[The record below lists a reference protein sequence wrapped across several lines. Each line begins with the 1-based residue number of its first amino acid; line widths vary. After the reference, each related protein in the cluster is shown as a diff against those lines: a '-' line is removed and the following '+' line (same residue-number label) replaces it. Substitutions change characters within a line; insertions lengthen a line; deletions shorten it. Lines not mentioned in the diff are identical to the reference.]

1 MDVQR
6 LAAPELLL
14 EYSGNCLVRLVH
26 VREHGVAAAGWRLD
40 RVEKSVPVRPRRVT
54 AVDVEPELAFPEGAD
69 RLAVDLDV
77 GDEEN
82 LLIVLL
88 APLGAAAQLI
98 RRLLAV
104 AQCAEIGGEPKLVI
118 LRKSLAAEHQHKMPV
133 PGVLDGL
140 NCRGRERPGEVDPL
154 DLSAAGR
161 GQGRDLDADDI

>member
-88 APLGAAAQLI
+88 APCPAGSP
-98 RRLLAV
+98 R
-104 AQCAEIGGEPKLVI
+104 
-118 LRKSLAAEHQHKMPV
+118 
-133 PGVLDGL
+133 
-140 NCRGRERPGEVDPL
+140 RGRATDPAPSCGRPVRRNRRRTEAGHPAKE
-154 DLSAAGR
+154 SGR
-161 GQGRDLDADDI
+161 GTPAQDACSRRP